1 MMIIFSFCIPQKMTR
16 VQIKKICDTLD
27 LKYVR
32 KLETKKTV
40 DYYTNLLINI
50 LMRESDALSR

>member
-1 MMIIFSFCIPQKMTR
+1 MTR

-50 LMRESDALSR
+50 LMRESIIQATSSKNKI

>member
-1 MMIIFSFCIPQKMTR
+1 MTR
-16 VQIKKICDTLD
+16 VQIKKICDILD

-32 KLETKKTV
+32 KLEAKKAV

-50 LMRESDALSR
+50 LMRESIIQATITKEKI